1 MVKRAVKFGVGAAGN
16 AAARSTCYSARV
28 IRALAP
34 ASALIAVVAAILAAA
49 CSTSDDGSDEPTV
62 IVDDTVVATAA
73 AVASCEPGFSAAP
86 GDVTGTISSG
96 GVERSYV
103 VHVPS
108 TYNGTKPAP
117 LVVVYHGFAS
127 SAQAMAD
134 YARFNTLAD
143 AEGFVVLYPNGTEVP
158 ARWNDDSDVTVA
170 DDVQFTEDLVAK
182 VQAELCIDESRVY
195 AVGWSNGGGMAQ
207 RVGCELPEVFAGIG
221 TVSATYSDCKSPLPW
236 IAFHGMADPQ
246 VPFEGGVNPPERG
259 GGVFLPTRRVLSE
272 YAREQGCDAL
282 AQITLPSS
290 EVELSTYVR
299 CPTGDGLVLLYTL
312 LGGGHTWPG
321 SADLPLDLF
330 GPTSKQ
336 IDATQAMWDFFVTTS
351 GPPEGENGSSAA
363 D

>member
-1 MVKRAVKFGVGAAGN
+1 MYPAA
-16 AAARSTCYSARV
+16 V

-34 ASALIAVVAAILAAA
+34 LTALVLLAAA
-49 CSTSDDGSDEPTV
+49 CSTSDDGGDEPTV
-62 IVDDTVVATAA
+62 IVDGTALVTPMAA
-73 AVASCEPGFSAAP
+73 ATCEPGLSAVP
-86 GDVTGTISSG
+86 GDVTGTINSG
-96 GVERSYV
+96 GTDRSYIL
-103 VHVPS
+103 HIPA
-108 TYNGTKPAP
+108 TYNGTQRTP

-127 SAQAMAD
+127 SAQAIAV
-134 YARFNTLAD
+134 YTRFNALAD
-143 AEGFVVLYPNGTEVP
+143 EEGFVVVYPNGTEVP
-158 ARWNDDSDVTVA
+158 PRWNDDGDVTIV
-170 DDVQFTEDLVAK
+170 DDVQFSEDLVTK
-182 VQAELCIDESRVY
+182 LQAELCIDESRVY

-207 RVGCELPEVFAGIG
+207 RVGCELPDIFAGIG
-221 TVSATYSDCKSPLPW
+221 SVSATYADCTGPLPW

-330 GPTSKQ
+330 GPTNKQ
-336 IDATQAMWDFFVTTS
+336 IDATEAMWDFFVTTS
-351 GPPEGENGSSAA
+351 GAVESNEGASSAA